1 MNTYQHLQIHTDN
14 HVARLVLNRP
24 EQANAIDGTMWDE
37 IGEAFVEL
45 DRSPDVRVIVLEGEG
60 KHFCAGID
68 FGFVGTIVAQAQAQ
82 PEGRKQEWLREKI
95 INMQESFSQAE
106 SCRKP
111 VIAMV
116 HGACVGAGLDLIAA
130 CDIRLA
136 SKDAHFCLKEAD
148 LGLVADIGSL
158 QRLPKIIGEGRTR
171 ELAFTARKMDAEEAE
186 QVHLINGVYDDKDQL
201 AKAAMAM
208 ARTIAEKSPLTM
220 RGVKTVMNYSRDHRV
235 ADGLDYV
242 ATWNAGMLLSTE
254 AQEAVS
260 ALMERRIPR
269 FD

>member
-1 MNTYQHLQIHTDN
+1 MKSFEFINVSINAHI
-14 HVARLVLNRP
+14 ARVVLNRP
-24 EQANAIDGTMWDE
+24 EQANAIHETLWDE
-37 IGEAFVEL
+37 IGEVFEEL
-45 DRSPDVRVIVLEGEG
+45 DRLAEVRVIVLEGAG

-68 FGFVGTIVAQAQAQ
+68 FSFVATIVAQAQAQ

-95 INMQESFSQAE
+95 IGMQKSFSQAE
-106 SCRKP
+106 FCRKP
-111 VIAMV
+111 VIAAV

-136 SKDAHFCLKEAD
+136 AKGAHFCLKEAD

-158 QRLPKIIGEGRTR
+158 QRLPKLIGEGRTR
-171 ELAFTARKMDAEEAE
+171 ELAFTARKMDAAEAE

-201 AKAAMAM
+201 AKAAMSM
-208 ARTIAEKSPLTM
+208 AQTIAEKSPLTM

-235 ADGLDYV
+235 ADGLEYV
-242 ATWNAGMLLSTE
+242 ATWNAGMLLSSE

-260 ALMERRIPR
+260 ALMERRTPR